1 MPDMPDI
8 RVAITGAGGFIGS
21 HIRRALPGHVI
32 ISRQDSGPVLTEK
45 LEGCSAVINLA
56 GAPIIRRWT
65 PGYKK
70 VLWESRI
77 GTTKRIVD
85 ALEGLGRPPHL
96 VSASAIGIYP
106 DGRACDETCPDRA
119 EDFLARLCA
128 AWEAEAL
135 RYHGPTSIIRIGM
148 ALGTEGGALKMMLP
162 IFRLGLGGP
171 IGDGGMTVS
180 WIDIED
186 LVRAVAFI
194 LKRRAQ
200 GIFNMVSPNPVSNRE
215 FTRALARA
223 LGRPACLPV
232 PPFMLRVL
240 FGQAAQV
247 LTASKEVYPRAL
259 SEAGFDF
266 AYPEIGPCLEHLLK
280 R

>member
-1 MPDMPDI
+1 M
-8 RVAITGAGGFIGS
+8 RVAITGAGGFIGT
-21 HIRRALPGHVI
+21 HIRRTLQDHVI
-32 ISRQDSGPVLTEK
+32 ISRQDRGPAITEK
-45 LEGCSAVINLA
+45 IRGCSAVINLA

-65 PGYKK
+65 SGYKR

-77 GTTKRIVD
+77 GTTKRLVE
-85 ALEGLGRPPHL
+85 ALEGLARPVHL
-96 VSASAIGIYP
+96 ISASAIGIYP
-106 DGRACDETCPDRA
+106 DQRACDETCPDRA
-119 EDFLARLCA
+119 KDFLAELCA
-128 AWEAEAL
+128 AWESEAL
-135 RYHGPTSIIRIGM
+135 RYHGPASIIRIGM
-148 ALGTEGGALKMMLP
+148 VLGTEGGALKMMLP

-171 IGDGGMTVS
+171 IGDGSMTVS

-186 LVRAVAFI
+186 LVRAVSFI
-194 LKRRAQ
+194 LERKAQ
-200 GIFNMVSPNPVSNRE
+200 GIFNMVSPHPVSNRE

-232 PPFMLRVL
+232 PPFMLKVL

-259 SEAGFDF
+259 SEAGFGF
-266 AYPEIGPCLEHLLK
+266 SYPEIGPCLEHLLK